1 MKTSLKQYLTEG
13 QTLPHWPKTK
23 EELIAVYRK
32 CMVSEETGEVMMP
45 IYYEKGHQF
54 ESHNNVEFND
64 DLTVSVKGYKSDD
77 YMTIAPWMLVN
88 NQLPFPFKEANSI
101 SFLVERDCKLKSF
114 AGFPRKCKSV
124 DISFHGMD
132 NSVKNFIGG
141 PEYVEE
147 AFGIKDSGIE
157 SMDGFPKMG
166 DDCSIFLQTDGLKDF
181 SKIPK
186 NVKNLTIAESKH
198 FTHEDFKHLPES
210 ADIIAFSSLPNLH
223 SLHNIHKYVKHLR
236 VLGIFNTKIQYAIL
250 GVAMINGLET
260 IDPEFFDVNSDDSTW
275 PADGVEEVVNKY
287 IGTHD
292 IFGFQEDLTDLG
304 LTELAKI

>member
-1 MKTSLKQYLTEG
+1 
-13 QTLPHWPKTK
+13 
-23 EELIAVYRK
+23 
-32 CMVSEETGEVMMP
+32 
-45 IYYEKGHQF
+45 
-54 ESHNNVEFND
+54 
-64 DLTVSVKGYKSDD
+64 
-77 YMTIAPWMLVN
+77 MTIAPWMLVN

-210 ADIIAFSSLPNLH
+210 ADLIAFASLPNLH

-275 PADGVEEVVNKY
+275 PP
-287 IGTHD
+287 IS
-292 IFGFQEDLTDLG
+292 
-304 LTELAKI
+304 